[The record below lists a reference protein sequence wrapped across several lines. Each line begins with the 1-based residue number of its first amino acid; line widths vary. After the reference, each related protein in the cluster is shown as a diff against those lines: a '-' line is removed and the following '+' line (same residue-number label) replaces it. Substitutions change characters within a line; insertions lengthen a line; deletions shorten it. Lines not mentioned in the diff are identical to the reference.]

1 MAYNFRKEQKELYV
15 PGKNPSLIN
24 VPMMKYLAVR
34 GHGDPNQENSEDK
47 KAIEKLY
54 AVAYTIKMSK
64 KGTYQI
70 PDYFDFVVPPLEGLW
85 WQDGITG
92 IDYAHKEMFSFIAM
106 IRLPNFV
113 TQDVFDW
120 TIQEAG
126 EKKQLDLH
134 NVEFLS
140 MQEGLCVQ
148 ALHIG
153 SYDNEPATIDKIHK
167 FIEKQGLQVDIND
180 DRHHHEIYLSDPRRT
195 KIENLKTVL
204 RNSGKKQLKTLLIG
218 EQKKHQ
224 KL

>member
-1 MAYNFRKEQKELYV
+1 MACNFRKEQKELYV

-34 GHGDPNQENSEDK
+34 GHGDPNQENSKYK

-92 IDYAHKEMFSFIAM
+92 IDYAHKEMFNFIAM

-120 TIQEAG
+120 AIQEAN

-204 RNSGKKQLKTLLIG
+204 RIPVKNN
-218 EQKKHQ
+218 
-224 KL
+224 

>member
-34 GHGDPNQENSEDK
+34 GHGDPNQENSEYK

-64 KGTYQI
+64 KAPTKFQI
-70 PDYFDFVVPPLEGLW
+70 ILILLFPHQKDYGGKMVSLEL
-85 WQDGITG
+85 TTKF
-92 IDYAHKEMFSFIAM
+92 YFIAM
-106 IRLPNFV
+106 IRLPDFV
-113 TQDVFDW
+113 TQDVFEW
-120 TIQEAG
+120 AIQKAS

-148 ALHIG
+148 VLHIG
-153 SYDNEPATIDKIHK
+153 SYDDEPATIDKIHK
-167 FIEKQGLQVDIND
+167 FIAEQGLQVDIND

-204 RNSGKKQLKTLLIG
+204 RIPVKNN
-218 EQKKHQ
+218 
-224 KL
+224 

>member
-24 VPMMKYLAVR
+24 LPMMKYLAVR
-34 GHGDPNQENSEDK
+34 GHGDPNQENSEYK

-54 AVAYTIKMSK
+54 AVTYTIKMSK
-64 KGTYQI
+64 KAPTKFQI
-70 PDYFDFVVPPLEGLW
+70 ILILLFPHQKDYGGKMVSLEL
-85 WQDGITG
+85 TTKF
-92 IDYAHKEMFSFIAM
+92 YFIAM
-106 IRLPNFV
+106 IRLPDFV
-113 TQDVFDW
+113 TQDVFEW
-120 TIQEAG
+120 AIQKAS

-153 SYDNEPATIDKIHK
+153 SYDDEPATIEKIHK
-167 FIEKQGLQVDIND
+167 FIEEQGLQVDIND

-195 KIENLKTVL
+195 KVENLKTVL
-204 RNSGKKQLKTLLIG
+204 RIPVKNN
-218 EQKKHQ
+218 
-224 KL
+224 

>member
-24 VPMMKYLAVR
+24 LPMMKYLAVR
-34 GHGDPNQENSEDK
+34 GHGDPNQENSVYK

-54 AVAYTIKMSK
+54 AVTYTIKMSK

-70 PDYFDFVVPPLEGLW
+70 PDYFDFVVPSLEGLW

-92 IDYAHKEMFSFIAM
+92 IDYAHKEKFNFIAM
-106 IRLPNFV
+106 IRLPDFV

-120 TIQEAG
+120 AIQKAS

-153 SYDNEPATIDKIHK
+153 SYDDEAATIEKIHK
-167 FIEKQGLQVDIND
+167 FIEEQGLQVDIND

-195 KIENLKTVL
+195 KVENLKTVL
-204 RNSGKKQLKTLLIG
+204 RIPVKNN
-218 EQKKHQ
+218 
-224 KL
+224 

>member
-15 PGKNPSLIN
+15 PGKSPSLIN
-24 VPMMKYLAVR
+24 VPAMKYLTVR
-34 GHGDPNQENSEDK
+34 GHGDPNQENSEYK

-64 KGTYQI
+64 KAPTKFQI
-70 PDYFDFVVPPLEGLW
+70 ILILLFPPLEGLW

-92 IDYAHKEMFSFIAM
+92 IDYAHKEMFNFIAM
-106 IRLPNFV
+106 IRLPDFV

-120 TIQEAG
+120 AIQEAS
-126 EKKQLDLH
+126 EKKQFDLH

-140 MQEGLCVQ
+140 MHEGLCVQ
-148 ALHIG
+148 ALNIG
-153 SYDNEPATIDKIHK
+153 SYDEEPATIDKIHK

-195 KIENLKTVL
+195 KVENLKTVL
-204 RNSGKKQLKTLLIG
+204 RIPVKNN
-218 EQKKHQ
+218 
-224 KL
+224 

>member
-1 MAYNFRKEQKELYV
+1 MTYNFRKEQKELYV
-15 PGKNPSLIN
+15 PGKSPSLIN
-24 VPMMKYLAVR
+24 VPAMKYLTVR
-34 GHGDPNQENSEDK
+34 GHGDPNQENSEYK

-85 WQDGITG
+85 WQDSITG
-92 IDYAHKEMFSFIAM
+92 IDYAHKEMFNFIAM
-106 IRLPNFV
+106 IRLPDFV
-113 TQDVFDW
+113 TQDIFDW
-120 TIQEAG
+120 AIKEAS

-140 MQEGLCVQ
+140 MHEGLCVQ

-153 SYDNEPATIDKIHK
+153 SYDDEPATIDKIHK
-167 FIEKQGLQVDIND
+167 FIEEQGLQVDIND

-195 KIENLKTVL
+195 KVENLKTVL
-204 RNSGKKQLKTLLIG
+204 RIPVKNN
-218 EQKKHQ
+218 
-224 KL
+224 

>member
-1 MAYNFRKEQKELYV
+1 
-15 PGKNPSLIN
+15 
-24 VPMMKYLAVR
+24 MKYLTVR
-34 GHGDPNQENSEDK
+34 GHGDPNQENSEYK

-85 WQDGITG
+85 WQDSITG
-92 IDYAHKEMFSFIAM
+92 IDYAHKEMFNFIAM
-106 IRLPNFV
+106 IRLPDFV
-113 TQDVFDW
+113 TQDIFDW
-120 TIQEAG
+120 AIQEAS

-140 MQEGLCVQ
+140 MHEGLCVQ

-153 SYDNEPATIDKIHK
+153 SYDDEPATIDKIHK
-167 FIEKQGLQVDIND
+167 FIEEQGLQVDIND

-195 KIENLKTVL
+195 KVENLKTVL
-204 RNSGKKQLKTLLIG
+204 RIPVKNN
-218 EQKKHQ
+218 
-224 KL
+224 